1 MGATLED
8 LGFFEGLL
16 GSHQNE
22 RMRLYIMEH
31 IYEKYKLKLLTCN
44 TDMQV
49 LETQLLEFSNRF
61 LELAKKEEKEL
72 HRKNLYALVGYVK
85 SEEVSFDKYIR
96 E

>member
-1 MGATLED
+1 
-8 LGFFEGLL
+8 
-16 GSHQNE
+16 
-22 RMRLYIMEH
+22 MEH

-49 LETQLLEFSNRF
+49 LETQLLEFSDRF
-61 LELAKKEEKEL
+61 LQLAKKEEKEL
-72 HRKNLYALVGYVK
+72 PRKNLYALVGYVK